1 MAFEH
6 KDWSVI
12 AYANGFTLWHYK
24 SDDTM
29 EQISAI
35 NYFPRSVIQL
45 SATGDIMIINA
56 GDGTCIKQVEI
67 ISADKM
73 KLKQL
78 NN

>member
-1 MAFEH
+1 MAFQH
-6 KDWSVI
+6 RDWSVI

-29 EQISAI
+29 EQISAG
-35 NYFPRSVIQL
+35 NYFPRGAIQL
-45 SATGDIMIINA
+45 CATGDIIIVNA

-67 ISADKM
+67 ISVDEM

-78 NN
+78 N